1 MEKIHL
7 IAHRGGYKESN
18 CRENSKEAI
27 KYAVAKDYID
37 GVEFDVRVTKDNKII
52 LFHDANLKYNNK
64 KYKINNYTYDELNSI
79 YEQLYQQKLNT
90 LEEILPLIPKQK
102 WIFLEIKDMVSNENK
117 NPLDLVYNTIKK
129 YPSKKICIISFIY
142 QYLKYFKAKDYPTC
156 LLMSKKLRFLSLKAV
171 LVSYLSSKVNMISLN
186 KINIKKNISH
196 RILKNNKLLGIY
208 TIDDA
213 DEINSL
219 YQKLGQNIIKKY
231 QNEIYITTTN
241 PKNIYERIK
250 LLNEKI

>member
-1 MEKIHL
+1 
-7 IAHRGGYKESN
+7 
-18 CRENSKEAI
+18 
-27 KYAVAKDYID
+27 
-37 GVEFDVRVTKDNKII
+37 
-52 LFHDANLKYNNK
+52 
-64 KYKINNYTYDELNSI
+64 
-79 YEQLYQQKLNT
+79 
-90 LEEILPLIPKQK
+90 
-102 WIFLEIKDMVSNENK
+102 
-117 NPLDLVYNTIKK
+117 
-129 YPSKKICIISFIY
+129 
-142 QYLKYFKAKDYPTC
+142 
-156 LLMSKKLRFLSLKAV
+156 MSKKLRFLSLKAV
-171 LVSYLSSKVNMISLN
+171 LVSYLSSKVNMVSLN